1 MSLVTTLAKVNLYR
15 SEVMLRIE
23 LMILRRLRN
32 KKQYGSNRRLGNK
45 SQQCSFGL
53 SGIILWLRQNEAAAT
68 DLEAMG
74 VTKMQILR
82 LAHHQ
87 E

>member
-1 MSLVTTLAKVNLYR
+1 MGHCAGGQPQSGDYGHNKVEMDDQR
-15 SEVMLRIE
+15 RI
-23 LMILRRLRN
+23 
-32 KKQYGSNRRLGNK
+32 
-45 SQQCSFGL
+45 QCSFGL